1 MFTPIPKAK
10 DTKQNYEQKPMS
22 TGPYMVDSYNP
33 GTELKLV
40 KNPNW
45 DPNTDPVR
53 HQYLDG
59 YDFKFGQDTLK
70 VQRQVLASSG
80 PDANALNY
88 SNLDASLLP
97 EVKDQ
102 TRSSRAPAPCTDRLP
117 MDTRKIPLE
126 VRKADRQA
134 YPYDRWRKVAGLT
147 PDTAIPASTYL
158 PPAVPGYEKYELP
171 GLNGRQGRRGPGHC

>member
-1 MFTPIPKAK
+1 MTARWSSTWPSRSTDLPFYAAFTMFTPIPKAK

-45 DPNTDPVR
+45 DPTTDPVR

-59 YDFKFGQDTLK
+59 YDFKFGLDTLK

-88 SNLDASLLP
+88 SNLDA
-97 EVKDQ
+97 
-102 TRSSRAPAPCTDRLP
+102 
-117 MDTRKIPLE
+117 
-126 VRKADRQA
+126 
-134 YPYDRWRKVAGLT
+134 T
-147 PDTAIPASTYL
+147 PGA
-158 PPAVPGYEKYELP
+158 
-171 GLNGRQGRRGPGHC
+171 